1 MTHMEPALQL
11 KKWRGSEE
19 KKKEICIYQN
29 KRKQADKF
37 KNSG

>member
-19 KKKEICIYQN
+19 KKEICIYQN